1 MSEKA
6 LLTEEEGRELV
17 GMIDSTDG
25 AILAVAARGERD
37 AAKFDT
43 LMRRIPVKQSTVVKM
58 KKIAGLFAEEPG
70 FDPKEAEMIAFF
82 FETAFEFWRKS
93 GAVQER
99 LNDVTN

>member
-1 MSEKA
+1 MSEKE
-6 LLTEEEGRELV
+6 LLTKEEGKELLDALEN
-17 GMIDSTDG
+17 MEETK
-25 AILAVAARGERD
+25 LAAATRGERD
-37 AAKFDT
+37 ATKFDT
-43 LMRRIPVKQSTVVKM
+43 LMRRIPVKQSTVAKM

>member
-1 MSEKA
+1 MA
-6 LLTEEEGRELV
+6 DTGLLTKEEGKELLDALEN
-17 GMIDSTDG
+17 MEETK
-25 AILAVAARGERD
+25 LAAATRGERD
-37 AAKFDT
+37 AAKLDT

-99 LNDVTN
+99 LDDVTN